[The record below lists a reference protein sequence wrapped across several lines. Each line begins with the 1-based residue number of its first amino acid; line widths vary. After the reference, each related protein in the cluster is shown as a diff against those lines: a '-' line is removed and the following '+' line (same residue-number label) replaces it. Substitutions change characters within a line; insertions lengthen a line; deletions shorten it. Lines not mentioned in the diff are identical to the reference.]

1 MIIKKM
7 MQKMAAVAALTMALP
22 LSVLADPPATP
33 VLFYGT
39 VTVDGSAAA
48 VGTVV
53 TAYEAGGEEIASATL
68 ETAGNYA
75 MNISESDELGV
86 GETITFKIEDD
97 EAGETDMVSVID
109 FSSVEFDLTL
119 TTTSDAPSNPSG
131 NSGGGGGGNS
141 NPATPATPATPADPK
156 TGTPATPATPASD
169 QHGQVKGITAVNVK
183 DGDIIQCQNSANPFA
198 VYIVK
203 EINGKKHIR
212 HIVSLQIFNH
222 YKHLKWE
229 NLVQVDSLDEF
240 SLSGWARVNTG
251 ANGTAGPND
260 KVYEINGDQTRHWI
274 DMTAEEF
281 IAHGGSEA
289 AIYSINQGE
298 LSLYKEGPAV
308 KLQ

>member
-1 MIIKKM
+1 M
-7 MQKMAAVAALTMALP
+7 MQKMAAVVALAMVLP
-22 LSVLADPPATP
+22 LSVLAAPPVTP

-53 TAYEAGGEEIASATL
+53 KAYEAEGEEIASTTI

-75 MNISESDELGV
+75 MNISESDELKE
-86 GETITFKIEDD
+86 GEVITFKIGDKN
-97 EAGETDMVSVID
+97 AGTVQMADVTKD
-109 FSSVEFDLTL
+109 SSVEKNLSV
-119 TTTSDAPSNPSG
+119 TTTSDTPPNPSG
-131 NSGGGGGGNS
+131 NSGGGGNS

-156 TGTPATPATPASD
+156 TETPAVPATPASD
-169 QHGQVKGITAVNVK
+169 QHGQVKGATTVGVK

-281 IAHGGSEA
+281 IAHGGSEE
-289 AIYSINQGE
+289 AIYSVNQGE
-298 LSLYKEGPAV
+298 LNLYKEGPAV